1 MSKKNA
7 SNGKDEKTGMLRSI
21 MEGVVGTIDVSDEA
35 EAAKHVATLRAQY
48 PQATPD
54 ELVERLIKQKC
65 LKTGAIGAVTSG
77 TAIIP
82 GLGTFVSLTFGVA
95 ADVSMT
101 FRLQTQLVL
110 EIINVYQHELSLVDK
125 RNIAMLISGIA
136 IGGNRLISKAGIQI
150 AEKTTIDLEEKLVA
164 KALPVIGVAASA
176 GINIVSTYLIGRRA
190 QAYFQRGPD
199 ALGDWGENA
208 RALTGLD
215 ERKISAWLAESTE
228 NAWRLTSSRM
238 QNMAG
243 SMVVVAKS
251 TGELAVV
258 GAGKAGGALT
268 RTGKK
273 FRPGVGSALGALLDL
288 TKKLGRGLTSGT
300 SRVSSIM
307 GKLKSNHRRK
317 SKN

>member
-1 MSKKNA
+1 MSKTNA

-21 MEGVVGTIDVSDEA
+21 MEGVVGTIDVTDEA

-54 ELVERLIKQKC
+54 ELVEKLIKQKC
-65 LKTGAIGAVTSG
+65 LKAGAIGAVTSG

-95 ADVSMT
+95 ADLSMT
-101 FRLQTQLVL
+101 FKLQTQLVL
-110 EIINVYQHELSLVDK
+110 EIINVYQHELSLAEK
-125 RNIAMLISGIA
+125 RNIAMLISGFS
-136 IGGNRLISKAGIQI
+136 IGGGRLIGKAGAQI
-150 AEKTTIDLEEKLVA
+150 AEKATISLEEKFVA
-164 KALPVIGVAASA
+164 KAIPVIGVAASA

-190 QAYFQRGPD
+190 QVYFQRGPD
-199 ALGDWGENA
+199 ALGDWSENA

-243 SMVVVAKS
+243 SLVVVAKS
-251 TGELAVV
+251 TGELAVIS
-258 GAGKAGGALT
+258 AGKAGDALT
-268 RTGKK
+268 HTRKN
-273 FRPGVGSALGALLDL
+273 FRPGVGSALGTIIDL
-288 TKKLGRGLTSGT
+288 TQKVRRGLASGAR
-300 SRVSSIM
+300 RVSSTM
-307 GKLKSNHRRK
+307 GKFKRNKRAK
-317 SKN
+317 PGK

>member
-7 SNGKDEKTGMLRSI
+7 SNEKDEKTGTLRSI
-21 MEGVVGTIDVSDEA
+21 MEGIVGTIDASDEA

-48 PQATPD
+48 PQATPE
-54 ELVERLIKQKC
+54 ELVERLIKQQC

-82 GLGTFVSLTFGVA
+82 GLGTIVALTFGVA

-125 RNIAMLISGIA
+125 RNIAMLISGIS
-136 IGGNRLISKAGIQI
+136 IGGNRLISKAGVQI
-150 AEKTTIDLEEKLVA
+150 AEKATIDLEEKFIT

-208 RALTGLD
+208 RVLTGLD
-215 ERKISAWLAESTE
+215 ERKIRTWLAEGTE
-228 NAWRLTSSRM
+228 NAWRLTNSRM
-238 QNMAG
+238 QDMAG

-251 TGELAVV
+251 TGELAVI

-268 RTGKK
+268 RTSKK
-273 FRPGVGSALGALLDL
+273 FRPGIGSALGAIVHL
-288 TKKLGRGLTSGT
+288 TKK
-300 SRVSSIM
+300 VSSGLASGVRKAGSIF
-307 GKLKSNHRRK
+307 GKFTRNERAKPGK
-317 SKN
+317 